1 MKVVTLTSDYGA
13 NTYYAASLKA
23 RILDLI
29 PNVTIIDVSHNL
41 PPYDLLQ
48 AAFLLQSCINDFKS
62 ETVHIIAID
71 SNLMLYTDIV
81 IGKLGNQWVVSADN
95 GFLSMLND
103 SWDKVYK
110 VNASWFDVNDLSP
123 EKNVFTKIAANILG
137 GIDILTFAEPTL
149 PRIEFDSLKPVITE
163 SQIRASI
170 VHVDGYDNAVTNLNR
185 QTFYNWVGESKYEIF
200 YRRKDS
206 LDRIEVNYASVSPGN
221 GVAVFNDVGWLEIA
235 INKGEGRTLLG
246 LKLGDQII
254 IDRKDD

>member
-29 PNVTIIDVSHNL
+29 PNVTIVDVSHNL
-41 PPYDLLQ
+41 PAYDLLQ

-71 SNLMLYTDIV
+71 SNLAIYNDIV
-81 IGKLGNQWVVSADN
+81 IGKLRNQWVISADN

-103 SWDKVYK
+103 SYDTIYK
-110 VNASWFDVNDLSP
+110 VNPSWFDVNDLSP

-137 GIDILTFAEPTL
+137 GVDVNTFAEPTIPKL
-149 PRIEFDSLKPVITE
+149 KFDSLKPVITD
-163 SQIRASI
+163 SQIRATI
-170 VHVDGYDNAVTNLNR
+170 VHVDGYDNAVTNLNKE
-185 QTFYNWVGESKYEIF
+185 TFFNWVGESKYEIF

-206 LDRIEVNYASVSPGN
+206 LSKIEANYAYVTPGN

-235 INKGEGRTLLG
+235 INKGEGKTLLG

-254 IDRKDD
+254 IDRKND